1 LAVGRKREIARRVA
15 TPRNAANQFFRF
27 AARFEV
33 AVMIREADHG
43 NRVADV
49 DPLGI
54 PTRRIKRDPK
64 WIRKPGREYRRLL
77 RFAILRNAP
86 ENADFAGIH
95 FRDEQ
100 IAVWRL
106 ADLARTVEALR
117 IPLHFKSLGRLRP
130 RTFGLRD
137 DMRAI

>member
-1 LAVGRKREIARRVA
+1 LAVGRKRQISRRVA
-15 TPRNAANQFFRF
+15 TPRNAANQFFGF

-54 PTRRIKRDPK
+54 PARGIERDSEG
-64 WIRKPGREYRRLL
+64 IRKSSREYRRLL
-77 RFAILRNAP
+77 RLAVFDSP